1 MVSGNF
7 VYRGRLK
14 KQRGALTGET
24 TLNLPVGAYEV
35 EEMDALRY
43 EGKIIEIS
51 GNVKK
56 IGALQVEATLG
67 SDDTPETVTYT
78 NQKSWWDRFSHNDL
92 VINQLKESERR

>member
-1 MVSGNF
+1 
-7 VYRGRLK
+7 
-14 KQRGALTGET
+14 
-24 TLNLPVGAYEV
+24 
-35 EEMDALRY
+35 MDALRY

-78 NQKSWWDRFSHNDL
+78 NQKVGGIAL
-92 VINQLKESERR
+92 VIMIW

>member
-1 MVSGNF
+1 
-7 VYRGRLK
+7 
-14 KQRGALTGET
+14 
-24 TLNLPVGAYEV
+24 
-35 EEMDALRY
+35 MDALRY

-78 NQKSWWDRFSHNDL
+78 NQKSWWDRYSHNDL
-92 VINQLKESERR
+92 QINQGKGGAGQ